1 MAIIF
6 HCSNLDFFRHHQ
18 KITRKATHYTPF
30 NAPTYKFQILFL
42 VFQKII
48 YICNRF
54 NFVLMPTLFKHIK
67 TCPAKIF
74 NFYANGFRQMTV
86 GRTLWLIIL
95 LKLIIMFAILKY
107 FYFRTSSEANV
118 KQMKTKPITS
128 GRNYQTATNLKVLY
142 GKLNQRSRLVK
153 STIRSYGHLPL
164 AFCAFDPRSGH
175 YRGHYG
181 IYLFTHKE

>member
-6 HCSNLDFFRHHQ
+6 HCSNLDFFFATTKKNNKKSYSLHAIQCTHLTNFKFYFWFFG
-18 KITRKATHYTPF
+18 KIT
-30 NAPTYKFQILFL
+30 
-42 VFQKII
+42 

-95 LKLIIMFAILKY
+95 LKLIIMFAILKIFLFPDFLGGKCKTDEDKANY
-107 FYFRTSSEANV
+107 VRSELSN
-118 KQMKTKPITS
+118 
-128 GRNYQTATNLKVLY
+128 RN
-142 GKLNQRSRLVK
+142 
-153 STIRSYGHLPL
+153 
-164 AFCAFDPRSGH
+164 
-175 YRGHYG
+175 
-181 IYLFTHKE
+181 

>member
-6 HCSNLDFFRHHQ
+6 HCSNLDFFFATT
-18 KITRKATHYTPF
+18 KKNNKKATHYTPF
-30 NAPTYKFQILFL
+30 NATHLTNFTNFIL
-42 VFQKII
+42 VFRKII

-95 LKLIIMFAILKY
+95 LKLIIMFAILKIFLFPDFLGGKCKTDEDKANY
-107 FYFRTSSEANV
+107 VRSELSN
-118 KQMKTKPITS
+118 
-128 GRNYQTATNLKVLY
+128 RN
-142 GKLNQRSRLVK
+142 
-153 STIRSYGHLPL
+153 
-164 AFCAFDPRSGH
+164 
-175 YRGHYG
+175 
-181 IYLFTHKE
+181 